1 MSDTV
6 VYLIALAVYFAAM
19 IAIGFYGFTQ
29 TKSDEDYVLGGR
41 NLPAPVAA
49 LSAGAS
55 DMSGWLMMGLPGA
68 IYLSGLME
76 AWMAIG
82 LTIGAYLNWKLVA
95 PRLRAYTEVAGN
107 ALTVPTFFENRLHD
121 RSRVLRIVAGIV
133 ILVFFTLYVSSG
145 MVAGGKFFESSFGAL
160 FDDGANVYLIGMLLV
175 GGITVLY
182 SLFGGFLGASFTDFV
197 QGIMMMLALIAV
209 PILAFIAVG
218 SLDEVTGQLTAEQ
231 ASWFGGEV
239 TGASVLAVVSAVAW
253 GLGYFGQPHIIVR
266 FMALRSAKEAK
277 VARRIGMGWM
287 VVSLLGTV
295 LAGFI
300 GIAYLRQQGVVLDDV
315 TAETVVL
322 VMAQTLFHP
331 FIAGLVLAA
340 VVAAIMSTISS
351 QLIVSSSA
359 LVDDIAQAF
368 FRRKPSAQGGLWLGR
383 AGVLVV
389 SIVAMVLALDPN
401 SSILALVGFAWAG
414 FGAAFG
420 PVILLSLFWRRLTTW
435 GALAGMVVG
444 SVVVFT
450 WQYLPAPVSDLY
462 ELLPGFVLALLAAV
476 VVSLATFRAEG
487 AGQDDIQDEFT
498 RTGAIVLEGV
508 RPSRES

>member
-6 VYLIALAVYFAAM
+6 VYLIALAVYLLAM

-68 IYLSGLME
+68 IYLGGLME

-95 PRLRAYTEVAGN
+95 PRLRAYTEVAKN
-107 ALTVPTFFENRLHD
+107 SLTVPIFLENRTRD
-121 RSRVLRIVAGIV
+121 RSHVLRIVSGVV

-145 MVAGGKFFESSFGAL
+145 MVAGGKFFESSFGGEYL
-160 FDDGANVYLIGMLLV
+160 TGMFLIGGV
-175 GGITVLY
+175 TVLY

-197 QGIMMMLALIAV
+197 QGIMMFLALIAV
-209 PILAFIAVG
+209 PIFAFIAVG
-218 SLDEVTGQLTAEQ
+218 SFEEVAAQITPEQLSWTGGQ
-231 ASWFGGEV
+231 SV
-239 TGASVLAVVSAVAW
+239 GAAILGIVSAAAW

-266 FMALRSAKEAK
+266 FMALRNAGEAK

-287 VVSLLGTV
+287 IVSLLGTV

-300 GIAYLRQQGVVLDDV
+300 GIAYLNQQGIALDDV

-359 LVDDIAQAF
+359 LVDDIARVF
-368 FRRKPSAQGGLWLGR
+368 FKKELSQRTGLWLGR
-383 AGVLVV
+383 GGVLVV
-389 SIVAMVLALDPN
+389 SIVAMALALDDE
-401 SSILALVGFAWAG
+401 SSILDLVGVAWAG

-420 PVILLSLFWRRLTTW
+420 PLILLALFWRKLTNW
-435 GALAGMVVG
+435 GAIAGMIVG
-444 SVVVFT
+444 SVTVFVWPLLGT
-450 WQYLPAPVSDLY
+450 GLY
-462 ELLPGFVLALLAAV
+462 ELVPGFILALVVTMIVSAATYTPDT
-476 VVSLATFRAEG
+476 SDDRAV
-487 AGQDDIQDEFT
+487 QKEFT
-498 RTGAIVLEGV
+498 DTQSIVIEGFVPGSTTEERV
-508 RPSRES
+508 RHKA